1 MTTAKYLPFAQR
13 SLFIFALVYPLV
25 LFPGAPFMP
34 LARWQN
40 SGYDSSELF
49 QLLPKICFLFLAGLL
64 GFMISRPV
72 AWRDPLIWLLGG
84 HLGLV
89 ILGSGVSGDDF
100 TFSFLGPPRRMDGIF
115 YHLGLVLFG
124 IFVYLTIK
132 RDPQKGVHMA
142 LSGLFWSGL
151 IQAVIAVL
159 QRLGVDLFSP
169 LVRYFPY
176 NAPVGTIGQPGM
188 LAGLLLCA
196 FLAALVLYHIAEGK
210 YRWGIIL
217 GLLVIAAAV
226 GVGTNRSALIALV
239 VGAIGLNVS
248 QRSIQLF
255 FVSALAMIALFGSKY
270 LLPNI
275 AGFERDYGDTVT
287 FNIRL
292 HIWGIALEELKRNP
306 RLFLTGG
313 GPDAFKL
320 AMLRTPPVDKLL
332 EAYRQ
337 ELKWPSNA
345 KISKVQVLQDPS
357 ATIRTKQIWVT
368 FTEYGKQKNYTIAY
382 DFLLDKAHNL
392 VLDRLLAYGL
402 FSVIIWLLLYLY
414 PLWQGTT
421 NSNSRSYGFTWI
433 LVGLFVYYLA
443 WFPVVQVEPLH
454 VLIIAT
460 AWASL
465 IKEPTSSRKL
475 ARSPQLEAI

>member
-34 LARWQN
+34 LAQWQN
-40 SGYDSSELF
+40 SGYDSAELF
-49 QLLPKICFLFLAGLL
+49 QLLPKICFLFLAGLM
-64 GFMISRPV
+64 GFMISRPI

-89 ILGSGVSGDDF
+89 ILGSGLSGDDF

-115 YHLGLVLFG
+115 YHLGLVLLG
-124 IFVYLTIK
+124 IFVYSTIK
-132 RDPQKGVHMA
+132 RDPQKGVRMA

-151 IQAVIAVL
+151 IQAVIAML

-196 FLAALVLYHIAEGK
+196 FLAALVLYHITEGK
-210 YRWGIIL
+210 YRWGIVL
-217 GLLVIAAAV
+217 GLLVIAAGV
-226 GVGTNRSALIALV
+226 GVASNRSALIALV
-239 VGAIGLNVS
+239 VGAIGLNIS

-255 FVSALAMIALFGSKY
+255 FVSALAMMALLGGKY

-292 HIWGIALEELKRNP
+292 HIWNIALEELKQNP

-313 GPDAFKL
+313 GPDGFKL
-320 AMLRTPPVDKLL
+320 AMLRNPPVDKLL
-332 EAYRQ
+332 KAYSQ
-337 ELKWPSNA
+337 ELGWPSNA
-345 KISKVQVLQDPS
+345 KISKVQILQDPS
-357 ATIRTKQIWVT
+357 APLRTKQIWVT
-368 FTEYGKQKNYTIAY
+368 FSEYGRQKNYTVVY
-382 DFLLDKAHNL
+382 DFLLDKAHNFI
-392 VLDRLLAYGL
+392 LDRLLAYGL
-402 FSVIIWLLLYLY
+402 FAVAVWLLLYLY
-414 PLWQGTT
+414 PLWRAIISR
-421 NSNSRSYGFTWI
+421 NSSLFGFSWI
-433 LVGLFVYYLA
+433 LAGLFVYYLA

-454 VLIIAT
+454 ILTIAA
-460 AWASL
+460 AWAVL
-465 IKEPTSSRKL
+465 AQERVNSRR
-475 ARSPQLEAI
+475 ARTFIVEAT